1 MSDSTDI
8 AEATAPAGTPTE
20 ADETSGLA
28 LGTST
33 SPEPVFEADP
43 AVPSTYTVKVGGETM
58 EVSIEEALKG
68 YQRQADYTRKTQEL
82 ASEREQLSQAQQL
95 WNAIEQNPEHTI
107 SAIADAYGFK
117 LTAAEIKAAE
127 AQQSAQEDDSTP
139 ADPRWQQ
146 VEQFMQQAQQEKL
159 QAQIDRELA
168 TIHSKHGGVQF
179 DDNRLLEFAVNRGIA
194 NLEDAFVVWTQN
206 AAAKVAQDR
215 QIQQKKSGIA
225 VAGGH
230 GTAAGVV
237 NAGPGTKLLSIAEAI
252 ELAEQEASS
261 NS

>member
-1 MSDSTDI
+1 MSTDELT
-8 AEATAPAGTPTE
+8 AEATAPAETPAT
-20 ADETSGLA
+20 DPETSA
-28 LGTST
+28 
-33 SPEPVFEADP
+33 PEQTFEADP
-43 AVPSTYTVKVGGETM
+43 AIPSTYTVKINGVE
-58 EVSIEEALKG
+58 EQVSMEEALKG

-95 WNAIEQNPEHTI
+95 WNAIESNPEHAI

-117 LTAAEIKAAE
+117 LSPAELKAAE
-127 AQQSAQEDDSTP
+127 SARTESVDTLDESTP

-159 QAQIDRELA
+159 QAQIDRELS
-168 TIHSKHGGVQF
+168 TIHSKHGGIQF
-179 DDNRLLEFAVNRGIA
+179 DDNQLLEFAVNRGIA

-215 QIQQKKSGIA
+215 QIQQKKNGIA

-261 NS
+261 SS